1 MNIQDLSWFVFSGGN
16 TYGKRTQNSNINE
29 QSPRNLPDTTS
40 NQDWNGWCS
49 SIERHDIACATAECL
64 DKGYRQCI
72 HVEIGRY
79 GLKRLLIEVGTS
91 EYFLSLA
98 CRRAGLGRDCQKRLL
113 TVLGTSQYLVIR
125 ILESCLNWK
134 AWSKTIINRTWYISI
149 HSYRWPADMFELKEI
164 VRGAY

>member
-1 MNIQDLSWFVFSGGN
+1 M
-16 TYGKRTQNSNINE
+16 GKEPKTAILTSNHQETCVDI
-29 QSPRNLPDTTS
+29 TS

-49 SIERHDIACATAECL
+49 SIERHDIACATAASL
-64 DKGYRQCI
+64 DKEYRQCI
-72 HVEIGRY
+72 RVEIGRY
-79 GLKRLLIEVGTS
+79 GLKRLLIGVGTS

-113 TVLGTSQYLVIR
+113 TVLGTSQYFLIR

-149 HSYRWPADMFELKEI
+149 HSYR
-164 VRGAY
+164 